1 MPESLQRPLELRREV
16 GGARAWVEVDL
27 GALRTNVRRLS
38 KWVYPS
44 RLLAVVK
51 SDGYGHG
58 MVAVAQAA
66 LEEGAWGLCVVNID
80 EALALRQAGFA
91 CPVIV
96 VGPVFPNELAAA
108 LQADISLPVYSYEIL
123 QEVAAAAF
131 EAGVTA
137 RIHVKFDTGLGR
149 LALPYDHAGE
159 FLSRVQE
166 TPGLKLEGLYT
177 HLADAEGL
185 DQRYTLQQFNRFQEV
200 QQVARSLGLE
210 PEVAHISAS
219 AASML
224 LQPARLDAVRVGIA
238 LYGLW
243 PAEETR
249 LLLLSRGHNLFQELN
264 LHFSSGLT
272 PQLDDLL
279 RPVLSYKTRIAQLK
293 RVPADSSIGYGCTFQ
308 TQRPTHLAILP
319 VGYYE
324 GYDRHLSNCGEV
336 LIRGRRARVLGRVC
350 MNVLTV
356 DVTDIADVT
365 LDDEVVLL
373 GRQGGAQVTAEE
385 WARRIGSI
393 NYEVV
398 TRIPAHIPRVYR

>member
-1 MPESLQRPLELRREV
+1 M
-16 GGARAWVEVDL
+16 
-27 GALRTNVRRLS
+27 
-38 KWVYPS
+38 
-44 RLLAVVK
+44 
-51 SDGYGHG
+51 
-58 MVAVAQAA
+58 
-66 LEEGAWGLCVVNID
+66 VNID
-80 EALALRQAGFA
+80 EALQLRQAGFT

-96 VGPVFPNELAAA
+96 VGPIFPGEITAAV
-108 LQADISLPVYSYEIL
+108 QAQISLPVYSQETL
-123 QEVAAAAF
+123 SEVAAAAA
-131 EAGVTA
+131 ETGQTA

-149 LALPYDHAGE
+149 LALPYDHAHE
-159 FLSRVQE
+159 FLSLVKA
-166 TPGLKLEGLYT
+166 TPGLTMEGLYS

-200 QQVARSLGLE
+200 QQVAESLGMS
-210 PEVAHISAS
+210 PEVAHLSAS

-238 LYGLW
+238 MYGLW
-243 PAEETR
+243 PADETR

-272 PQLDDLL
+272 PELDDLL
-279 RPVLSYKTRIAQLK
+279 QPVLSYKTRIAQLK
-293 RVPADSSIGYGCTFQ
+293 EVPDHSSIGYGCTFQ
-308 TQRPTHLAILP
+308 TQRPTRLAILP

-350 MNVLTV
+350 MNVVTV
-356 DVTDIADVT
+356 DVTDISDVG
-365 LDDEVVLL
+365 LEDEVVLL
-373 GRQGGAQVTAEE
+373 GRQGGHRVSAEE

-398 TRIPAHIPRVYR
+398 TRIPAHIPRIYP

>member
-1 MPESLQRPLELRREV
+1 MAEL
-16 GGARAWVEVDL
+16 RAWVEVDL
-27 GALRTNVRRLS
+27 GALRNNIRRLS
-38 KWVYPS
+38 KWVAPA
-44 RLLAVVK
+44 RFIAVVK

-58 MVAVAQAA
+58 MVQVARTA
-66 LEEGAWGLCVVNID
+66 LDEGAWALAVVNID
-80 EALALRQAGFA
+80 EALQLRQAGLT
-91 CPVIV
+91 CTVMV
-96 VGPVFPNELAAA
+96 VGPVFPGEMAAA
-108 LQADISLPVYSYEIL
+108 LQAQISLPVYSHETL
-123 QEVAAAAF
+123 AEVAAAAA
-131 EAGVTA
+131 ETGQKA

-149 LALPYDHAGE
+149 LALPYDQAYD
-159 FLSRVQE
+159 FLSLVKA
-166 TPGLKLEGLYT
+166 TPGLELEGLYS

-185 DQRYTLQQFNRFQEV
+185 DQRYTLQQFHRFQEV
-200 QQVARSLGLE
+200 QQVAEGLGMR
-210 PEVAHISAS
+210 PEVAHLSAS

-238 LYGLW
+238 MYGLW
-243 PAEETR
+243 PADETR

-279 RPVLSYKTRIAQLK
+279 QPALSYKTRIAQLK

-350 MNVLTV
+350 MNVVTV
-356 DVTDIADVT
+356 DVTDIADVS
-365 LDDEVVLL
+365 LEDEVVLL
-373 GRQGGAQVTAEE
+373 GRQGGNQVSAEE

-398 TRIPAHIPRVYR
+398 TRIPAHIPRIYR

>member
-1 MPESLQRPLELRREV
+1 MPEGQLLAEEV
-16 GGARAWVEVDL
+16 QTQARAWVEVDL
-27 GALRTNVRRLS
+27 GAIRHNVRRLS
-38 KWVYPS
+38 KWAAPA
-44 RLLAVVK
+44 RFIAVVK

-58 MVAVAQAA
+58 MIPVARAA
-66 LEEGAWGLCVVNID
+66 LEEKAWALAVVNID
-80 EALALRQAGFA
+80 EGLLLRRADFT
-91 CPVIV
+91 CPIIV
-96 VGPVFPNELAAA
+96 VGPIFANELPAA
-108 LQADISLPVYSYEIL
+108 LRADLSLPVYSRETL
-123 QEVAAAAF
+123 ADLAEAALAC
-131 EAGVTA
+131 GCTA
-137 RIHVKFDTGLGR
+137 KIHVKFDTGLGR
-149 LALPYDHAGE
+149 LALPYDEARD
-159 FLSRVQE
+159 FLTSVRE
-166 TPGLKLEGLYT
+166 TPGLKVEGLYS

-185 DQRYTLQQFNRFQEV
+185 DQRYTLQQFQRFQEV
-200 QQVARSLGLE
+200 QEVARQLGVV
-210 PEVAHISAS
+210 PEICHLSAS

-238 LYGLW
+238 MYGLW
-243 PAEETR
+243 PADETR

-279 RPVLSYKTRIAQLK
+279 IPALSYKTRIAQLK
-293 RVPADSSIGYGCTFQ
+293 NLPADSSIGYGCTFQ
-308 TQRPTHLAILP
+308 TQRPTRLAILP

-350 MNVLTV
+350 MNVVTV
-356 DVTDIADVT
+356 DVTDIPEVT

-373 GRQGGAQVTAEE
+373 GRQGGAQVSAEE

>member
-1 MPESLQRPLELRREV
+1 M
-16 GGARAWVEVDL
+16 RAWVEVDL
-27 GALRTNVRRLS
+27 GALRNNVRRLS
-38 KWVYPS
+38 KWVAPA
-44 RLLAVVK
+44 RFIAVVK
-51 SDGYGHG
+51 SDAYGHG
-58 MVAVAQAA
+58 MIPVARTA
-66 LEEGAWGLCVVNID
+66 LEEGAWALAVVNID
-80 EALALRQAGFA
+80 EALQLRQAGFA

-96 VGPVFPNELAAA
+96 VGPIFPGEITAAV
-108 LQADISLPVYSYEIL
+108 QAQISLPVYSQETL
-123 QEVAAAAF
+123 SEVAAAAV
-131 EAGVTA
+131 ETGQTA

-149 LALPYDHAGE
+149 LALPYDHAYE
-159 FLSRVQE
+159 FLSLVKA
-166 TPGLKLEGLYT
+166 TPGIKMEGLYS

-200 QQVARSLGLE
+200 QQVAESLGMR
-210 PEVAHISAS
+210 PEVAHLSAS

-238 LYGLW
+238 MYGLW
-243 PAEETR
+243 PADETR

-272 PQLDDLL
+272 PELDDLL
-279 RPVLSYKTRIAQLK
+279 QPALSYKTRIAQLK
-293 RVPADSSIGYGCTFQ
+293 EVPDHSSIGYGCTFQ
-308 TQRPTHLAILP
+308 TQRPTRLAILP

-350 MNVLTV
+350 MNVVTV
-356 DVTDIADVT
+356 DVTDISDVS
-365 LDDEVVLL
+365 LEDEVVLL
-373 GRQGGAQVTAEE
+373 GRQGGHRVSAEE

-398 TRIPAHIPRVYR
+398 TRIPAHIPRIYP